1 MRWGWGGSEAF
12 HNLPWG
18 CAIVSL
24 CYYTCLR
31 GKTSDFCFSA
41 ASIFHSM
48 AESVAELFLTSFQA
62 HREER
67 AYGQRH
73 GYRMEWFTYGQVLE
87 MTFWFCRELESR
99 EISKGDRVMLWGENC
114 AEWVAAFF
122 GCALRGVVVVP
133 MDDGASPDFVVRVSG
148 RVEAKLWVCSP
159 RHAAEHARIGS
170 PVPVIAL
177 ENVRIP
183 ALSLQEAQGQG
194 RGTRDQSSPP
204 PTDVAIERDD
214 ILQIVFTSGT
224 TAEPKGVVITHGNV
238 LANIAPLEREM
249 QRYLKY
255 ERWVHPVRFL
265 NLLPLSH
272 VFGQFL
278 GMFLPP
284 LLGGTVI
291 FQEEL
296 KPSEIV
302 STIRRERVSVLVSV
316 PRVLQSLK
324 QKIERDL
331 EDRYP
336 ESGGKVED
344 FLRRFRSSE
353 GKHFLLRWWI
363 FRAVRRQFGWK
374 FWAFICGGAALDAE
388 IEEFWGRLG
397 YATIQGY
404 GLTETTS
411 LISVNHP
418 FKLGKGS
425 IGKVLPG
432 REVKLAEDG
441 EIMIR
446 GGGVA
451 AGYWNG
457 GRQQAV
463 VDEVTNKD
471 GWYRTGDVGA
481 LDEAG
486 NLYFKG
492 RKKEV
497 IVTPG
502 GLNIYPEDLEAALRR
517 QPEVRDCVVIGIER
531 GGNAEPCAVVVLRDD
546 VRDHKSVKAVVER
559 ANQLLAEFQRMRMWV
574 QWPQKDFPRTST
586 QKPRRNL
593 IAEFAAGQILQAG
606 KKDVAS
612 NSQVMELIGRI
623 TGRSVNGVN
632 AEATLDFDLSSDLGL
647 SSLDRVELIGALE
660 DRYQVDLSE
669 TGLSAARTVGDVE
682 RMLSGGVRPRVEYH
696 YPLWVLRW
704 PVTWLRW
711 LAHYLLMRPA
721 MMLLGRPRIEGRENL
736 RGWKGPLLVVCNHI
750 SDVDVGFVQAAL
762 PARLGNRIATAT
774 RGEDLEAL
782 RTPAP
787 GRSFFGR
794 IYFRTIYDRTR
805 WLLGVSLLNLFPL
818 PREAGFRQSFAYAG
832 EAVDRGYSV
841 LVFPEGRHTVDGK
854 MNSFRAGIGLLT
866 NNLGIP
872 VLPVRIEGLFEV
884 KQAGRKFARP
894 GEIRVRIGRPMNFA
908 TGSDPGQIA
917 EDLQR
922 AVEAL

>member
-1 MRWGWGGSEAF
+1 
-12 HNLPWG
+12 
-18 CAIVSL
+18 
-24 CYYTCLR
+24 
-31 GKTSDFCFSA
+31 
-41 ASIFHSM
+41 M
-48 AESVAELFLTSFQA
+48 AESLAEFFQA
-62 HREER
+62 NFRAHCDER
-67 AYGQRH
+67 AYGQRC

-87 MTFWFCRELESR
+87 MALLFAGELEAR
-99 EISKGDRVMLWGENC
+99 EIGKGERVMLWGENC

-133 MDDGASPDFVVRVSG
+133 MDDGASAEFAGRVSG
-148 RVEAKLWVCSP
+148 QVGAKLWVCSR
-159 RHAAEHARIGS
+159 RHAEHADEVGAVPHVVLEDLS
-170 PVPVIAL
+170 QKAGGTPALLSSSQVPV
-177 ENVRIP
+177 
-183 ALSLQEAQGQG
+183 G
-194 RGTRDQSSPP
+194 
-204 PTDVAIERDD
+204 RDD

-249 QRYLKY
+249 RAYLKY

-302 STIRRERVSVLVSV
+302 GTIRRERVSVLVTV

-331 EDRYP
+331 EDR
-336 ESGGKVED
+336 GKIEA
-344 FLRRFRSSE
+344 FRRRFLSSE
-353 GKHFLLRWWI
+353 GKHFLRRWWI
-363 FRAVRRQFGWK
+363 FRGIRRQFGWK

-388 IEEFWGRLG
+388 TEQFWDRLG
-397 YATIQGY
+397 YAAIQGY

-432 REVKLAEDG
+432 RDVKLADDG
-441 EIMIR
+441 EILIR

-451 AGYWNG
+451 AGYWDG
-457 GRQQAV
+457 GRPIAGG
-463 VDEVTNKD
+463 VTDKD

-481 LDEAG
+481 LDDAG

-517 QPEVRDCVVIGIER
+517 QPEVKDCVVVGIER
-531 GGNAEPCAVVVLRDD
+531 GGNAEPCAVVILRDD
-546 VRDHKSVKAVVER
+546 ARGEARMAGVVER
-559 ANQLLAEFQRMRMWV
+559 ANQSLAEFQRMRMWLE
-574 QWPQKDFPRTST
+574 WPEKDFPRTNT

-593 IAEFAAGQILQAG
+593 IAAFAAKEILRPGGEGASAG
-606 KKDVAS
+606 ESPVA
-612 NSQVMELIGRI
+612 ELIGRI
-623 TGRSVNGVN
+623 TGRSVRGLNTD
-632 AEATLDFDLSSDLGL
+632 AALDSDLGL
-647 SSLDRVELIGALE
+647 SSLDRVELISALE

-669 TGLSAARTVGDVE
+669 TRFSAARTVGDVE
-682 RMLSGGVRPRVEYH
+682 RMLSGEMRVRAEYH
-696 YPLWVLRW
+696 YPRWVLRW
-704 PVTWLRW
+704 PVTWARL
-711 LAHYLLMRPA
+711 LVHYLLGKPA
-721 MMLLGRPRIEGRENL
+721 MILRGWPRIEGRENL
-736 RGWKGPLLVVCNHI
+736 RGWSGPMLVVCNHI
-750 SDVDVGFVQAAL
+750 TDVDFAFVQAAL

-782 RTPAP
+782 HTPAASR
-787 GRSFFGR
+787 GFFGK
-794 IYFRTIYDRTR
+794 IYDRTG
-805 WLLGVSLLNLFPL
+805 WALGVSMLNLFPL
-818 PREAGFRQSFAYAG
+818 PREAGFRQSFGYAG

-841 LVFPEGRHTVDGK
+841 LVFPEGRHTVNGK
-854 MNSFRAGIGLLT
+854 MNPFRSGIGLLT

-872 VLPVRIEGLFEV
+872 VLPMRIRGLFEV
-884 KQAGRKFARP
+884 KQAGKKFAP
-894 GEIRVRIGRPMNFA
+894 PWTISVRIGQPMKFPA
-908 TGSDPGQIA
+908 GTAPERIA
-917 EDLQR
+917 QELQR

>member
-1 MRWGWGGSEAF
+1 MSETLAKYF
-12 HNLPWG
+12 VTH
-18 CAIVSL
+18 
-24 CYYTCLR
+24 
-31 GKTSDFCFSA
+31 
-41 ASIFHSM
+41 
-48 AESVAELFLTSFQA
+48 FQA
-62 HREER
+62 HRTER
-67 AYGQRH
+67 SYGQRR

-87 MTFWFCRELESR
+87 MAFRFCRELEAR
-99 EISKGDRVMLWGENC
+99 GIGKGERVMLWGENC

-122 GCALRGVVVVP
+122 GCVLRGVIVVP
-133 MDDGASPDFVVRVSG
+133 MDDGASTNFAARVAR
-148 RVEAKLWVCSP
+148 RVDTRLWVCSRRNVTRCTDADP
-159 RHAAEHARIGS
+159 AIPSLVLDELS
-170 PVPVIAL
+170 KAL
-177 ENVRIP
+177 EH
-183 ALSLQEAQGQG
+183 
-194 RGTRDQSSPP
+194 SS
-204 PTDVAIERDD
+204 TGSVSSTAIGLNDT
-214 ILQIVFTSGT
+214 LQIVFTSGT

-291 FQEEL
+291 FQEEM
-296 KPSEIV
+296 KPSEIM

-331 EDRYP
+331 ED
-336 ESGGKVED
+336 GGKLED
-344 FLRRFRSSE
+344 FRGRFRASE
-353 GKHFLLRWWI
+353 KKHFLHRWWI
-363 FRAVRRQFGWK
+363 FRAIRRQFGWK

-388 IEEFWGRLG
+388 TEQFWDRLG
-397 YATIQGY
+397 YAAIQGY

-432 REVKLAEDG
+432 RDVKLAEDG
-441 EIMIR
+441 EILIR

-451 AGYWNG
+451 AGYWSGGLREEMVDGNANG
-457 GRQQAV
+457 IT
-463 VDEVTNKD
+463 DSE

-497 IVTPG
+497 IVTAA
-502 GLNIYPEDLEAALRR
+502 GLNIYPEDLEAALRL
-517 QPEVRDCVVIGIER
+517 QPEVKDCAVVAIER
-531 GGNAEPCAVVVLRDD
+531 GGNAEPCAVLIAGDD
-546 VRDHKSVKAVVER
+546 VRVETVVER
-559 ANQLLAEFQRMRMWV
+559 ANLSLAEFQRMRMWV
-574 QWPQKDFPRTST
+574 RWPQRDFPRTST
-586 QKPRRNL
+586 QKPRRSV
-593 IAEFAAGQILQAG
+593 IAEFAAGQISQPAG
-606 KKDVAS
+606 KELANQSPVE
-612 NSQVMELIGRI
+612 ELIQRI
-623 TGRSVNGVN
+623 TGRNVSESSK
-632 AEATLDFDLSSDLGL
+632 EASLDSDLGL
-647 SSLDRVELIGALE
+647 SSLDRVELISALE

-669 TGLSAARTVGDVE
+669 TRFSAARTVGDVE
-682 RMLSGGVRPRVEYH
+682 RMLNGEARPRAEYH
-696 YPLWVLRW
+696 YPRWVMKW
-704 PVTWLRW
+704 PVTWVRC
-711 LAHYLLMRPA
+711 LAHYLLARPA
-721 MMLLGRPRIEGRENL
+721 VLLLAWPQIEGRENL
-736 RGWKGPLLVVCNHI
+736 RGRNRPMLVVCNHI
-750 SDVDVGFVQAAL
+750 ADVDVGFVQMAL
-762 PARLGNRIATAT
+762 PPRLRHRIATAT
-774 RGEDLEAL
+774 GGETLEAL

-787 GRSFFGR
+787 GRSWVR
-794 IYFRTIYDRTR
+794 KLYDRMQ

-854 MNSFRAGIGLLT
+854 LNPFRAGIGLLV
-866 NNLGIP
+866 NNLRIP
-872 VLPVRIEGLFEV
+872 VLPMRIVGLFEV
-884 KQAGRKFARP
+884 KQAGKKFAVP
-894 GEIRVRIGRPMNFA
+894 GRVRVRIGKPMTFSSN
-908 TGSDPGQIA
+908 SDPAQIA
-917 EDLQR
+917 RELHN